1 MFRQISEEDWKLF
14 REKLPLWQE
23 AYIDKLN
30 QGYIKILTSSESSS
44 ERFWRLE
51 AKINSDKRKTGVI
64 CDMRRSKMTE
74 NILSLIRENVIG
86 IEDLCDFSDDLKTT
100 IEHIL
105 EIFE

>member
-30 QGYIKILTSSESSS
+30 QEYIKILTSSESSS
-44 ERFWRLE
+44 ERFWKLE
-51 AKINSDKRKTGVI
+51 AKINSDKRKTGVT
-64 CDMRRSKMTE
+64 CDMRRSKMIE

-86 IEDLCDFSDDLKTT
+86 IEELSDFSDELKAT
-100 IEHIL
+100 IKHIL